1 MKLTPLQFVIAL
13 LGLIAGLVS
22 AAVFGGVYA
31 GTIVGT
37 LTTTLAA
44 LMVLTRGESPPSL
57 IAPAPAVE
65 VAKPDL
71 KVISGGQS

>member
-1 MKLTPLQFVIAL
+1 MKLTPLQFVVAL

-44 LMVLTRGESPPSL
+44 LMVLTRGDSPPPAV
-57 IAPAPAVE
+57 APAPAVE
-65 VAKPDL
+65 VPKPDL